1 MSKINTYVDKSGY
14 KIRATEKAFNLYY
27 KKQGFKPLAEAEQKV
42 PEQTNEAPETVETE
56 PEMGNPDDAVAD
68 QTDENVEDSD
78 SVEDFNNSEEYK
90 SWSVASLKEALN
102 EAGIEYPKSA
112 TKAELYQL
120 MIAGKEV

>member
-1 MSKINTYVDKSGY
+1 
-14 KIRATEKAFNLYY
+14 
-27 KKQGFKPLAEAEQKV
+27 
-42 PEQTNEAPETVETE
+42 
-56 PEMGNPDDAVAD
+56 MGNPDDAVAD